1 MEKKIDTFR
10 SYSAY
15 YLREARNIPS
25 GMLNILSVKEALA
38 RSIGAC
44 LLADTPYAAR
54 NIFVRL
60 AVKCYMADVH
70 RKRPGRKAVQKVE
83 PGSSMNVGK
92 NPRTRETQANIS
104 MVRMHLT
111 TKEAQVLELLAGNP
125 GRVFSR
131 DSLLKMIWGYAD
143 GVISRTVEVHIQRL
157 RKKLKG
163 NLGMEIRTILGRG
176 YVLEHPGQPVVTIAS
191 LGYQ

>member
-1 MEKKIDTFR
+1 
-10 SYSAY
+10 
-15 YLREARNIPS
+15 
-25 GMLNILSVKEALA
+25 
-38 RSIGAC
+38 
-44 LLADTPYAAR
+44 
-54 NIFVRL
+54 
-60 AVKCYMADVH
+60 
-70 RKRPGRKAVQKVE
+70 VQKVE

-176 YVLEHPGQPVVTIAS
+176 YVLEHPGQPVVTIAN

>member
-25 GMLNILSVKEALA
+25 GMLNILSVKEVLA

-44 LLADTPYAAR
+44 LPADTPYAAR

-176 YVLEHPGQPVVTIAS
+176 YVLEHPGQPVVTIAN

>member
-1 MEKKIDTFR
+1 MEKKIDTFP

-25 GMLNILSVKEALA
+25 GMLNTLSVKEVLA

-44 LLADTPYAAR
+44 LPADTPYAAR

-70 RKRPGRKAVQKVE
+70 RKRPGRKGLQKVE

-92 NPRTRETQANIS
+92 NQRTRETQANIS

-176 YVLEHPGQPVVTIAS
+176 YVLEHPGQPVVTIAN